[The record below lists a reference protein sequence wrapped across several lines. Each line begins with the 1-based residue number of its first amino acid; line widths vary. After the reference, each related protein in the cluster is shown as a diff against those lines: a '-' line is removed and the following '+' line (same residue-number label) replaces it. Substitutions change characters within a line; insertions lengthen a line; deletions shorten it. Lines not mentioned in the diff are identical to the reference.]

1 MDQENVIG
9 SLEEW
14 EGLLN
19 RFLEH
24 MIERY
29 TYSEVKKW
37 MFEISEDLEKKEN
50 LNSYIPYEQIYL
62 TGWKCIR
69 SYLPKAQIGGCG
81 INSTMNRVLLKE
93 YLEFWKNRKERPDFL
108 TFISYPYEVKMEGEG
123 KFKLFDIYADK
134 HFVKR
139 DWEEYK
145 EMLSEIGYPYTRFGL
160 QNGIHHYR
168 NEIFIMIVLQKLV
181 IYCVK

>member
-1 MDQENVIG
+1 MDVAFDFLREIGVVPFLEFPEKRRKNVVDIGSGKNFVENMDQENVIG

-69 SYLPKAQIGGCG
+69 SYLSKAQIGGCG

-93 YLEFWKNRKERPDFL
+93 YL
-108 TFISYPYEVKMEGEG
+108 
-123 KFKLFDIYADK
+123 
-134 HFVKR
+134 
-139 DWEEYK
+139 
-145 EMLSEIGYPYTRFGL
+145 
-160 QNGIHHYR
+160 
-168 NEIFIMIVLQKLV
+168 
-181 IYCVK
+181 